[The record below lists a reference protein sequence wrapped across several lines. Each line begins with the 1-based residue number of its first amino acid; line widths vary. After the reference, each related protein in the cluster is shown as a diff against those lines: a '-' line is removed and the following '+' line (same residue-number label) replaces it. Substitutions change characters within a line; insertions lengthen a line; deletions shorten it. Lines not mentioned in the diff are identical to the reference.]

1 MDFFPKWDPV
11 RLNKG
16 KNCHL
21 DFAIRKE
28 NEILLLNFDIFDIPL
43 GHVSF
48 PFSLINESS
57 STSLHVTKKPFSNPS
72 RGTFVL

>member
-57 STSLHVTKKPFSNPS
+57 SISLYVTKKPFSNPS
-72 RGTFVL
+72 RGTLVL